1 MPEETESE
9 ETSLES
15 LVATLVISV
24 TVVTP
29 FVLLAAGVW
38 WFWIVFV
45 VGFAG
50 VLPAAVQLA
59 RWYES
64 RQESQPQS
72 QSHTE
77 SDPLESL
84 RERYASG
91 EIDGAEFERRVERLL
106 ETESKTET
114 EQFYGGRERDRS
126 ESESGS
132 DRGESDSTDREFERE
147 LDRN

>member
-64 RQESQPQS
+64 RQESQS

-77 SDPLESL
+77 SNPLESL

-91 EIDGAEFERRVERLL
+91 EIDEAEFERRVERLL

-114 EQFYGGRERDRS
+114 GQFYGGRESDRF

-132 DRGESDSTDREFERE
+132 ERGESDSTDREFERE

>member
-1 MPEETESE
+1 MPEETESG

-38 WFWIVFV
+38 WFWIIFV

-50 VLPAAVQLA
+50 VLPAAVQLT
-59 RWYES
+59 RWHES
-64 RQESQPQS
+64 RRESQS

-91 EIDGAEFERRVERLL
+91 EIDEAEFERRVEQLL
-106 ETESKTET
+106 ETESETET
-114 EQFYGGRERDRS
+114 DQFYGGRERDRF
-126 ESESGS
+126 ESGS
-132 DRGESDSTDREFERE
+132 ERGESDSTDREFERE